1 MGEVVLLST
10 PQAFAVPAAFGVAQA
25 LPAVESESAAPGR
38 GHGGL
43 LGQELFRLAEGNSEG
58 NDPGQNPG
66 SVLALLGRGHAI
78 QLRKELLAVAPA
90 ML

>member
-1 MGEVVLLST
+1 
-10 PQAFAVPAAFGVAQA
+10 
-25 LPAVESESAAPGR
+25 
-38 GHGGL
+38 
-43 LGQELFRLAEGNSEG
+43 LFRLGEGNSEG